1 MRLSRVARYAR
12 LAQDNE
18 TMHTVVISQ
27 LAKSEH
33 TGIFRHTVIP
43 IFFAF
48 IYFWISYLLYLL
60 SPRISYELNYI
71 FEEHAFLQYSRFLEL
86 YAEELRSKPIES
98 DFLATYGR
106 HPRSQ
111 YEFFLSVRNDELI
124 HRNQSLA
131 HIEML
136 TNESE

>member
-1 MRLSRVARYAR
+1 
-12 LAQDNE
+12 
-18 TMHTVVISQ
+18 MHTVVISQ
-27 LAKSEH
+27 LAKREH
-33 TGIFRHTVIP
+33 AGILRHTIIP
-43 IFFAF
+43 VCFAF

-60 SPRISYELNYI
+60 SPRVSYELNYL

-86 YAEELRSKPIES
+86 YAEDLRSKPIES
-98 DFLATYGR
+98 DFLAAYGR

-131 HIEML
+131 HIKII
-136 TNESE
+136 S